1 MVVFFYYF
9 IYFYVNSINFIT
21 INKFRLFL
29 TLPFLLFVSCNE
41 DREESLFVADI
52 SKQDSPNNL

>member
-1 MVVFFYYF
+1 MVVFFIISYIFTY
-9 IYFYVNSINFIT
+9 SINFII
-21 INKFRLFL
+21 INKLRLFL